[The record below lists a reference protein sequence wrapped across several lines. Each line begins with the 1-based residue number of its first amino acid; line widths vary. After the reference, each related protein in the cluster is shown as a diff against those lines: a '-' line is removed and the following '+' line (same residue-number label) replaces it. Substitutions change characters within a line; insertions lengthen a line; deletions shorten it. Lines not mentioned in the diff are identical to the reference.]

1 MAFKMPGLLKS
12 PAFQAGFVRNINT
25 RFDKMA
31 ENAEKY
37 KLAAMS
43 RGQELRNELT
53 ATKDRLKLE
62 NQRKINIA
70 GTYGAPMAEWLDS
83 NNLLTMMAG
92 ESTGDFLDRVES
104 EVGKVQDAGGV
115 PESFVPNENPYYGE
129 QRYEEYETKYNSWK
143 EHLDKN
149 NSVFGDSY
157 ELLMESQKPELAT
170 REQFGVR
177 EKESLPSVNR
187 QIPGGKE
194 ITDTDLI
201 NMNKIVD
208 QNGAWPNKGF
218 TKNLDGTMSAIL
230 DDNIQ
235 NQVATAKVI
244 SNMHYKYTS
253 GNIADAAAQGVI
265 MTKNIASFADKAED
279 FQSMNADIKGIE
291 IYLAQNLQ
299 GSMANP
305 NEYANTYAYAVD
317 LYFYVVSQKAK
328 PQDRKKTQ
336 ENINQLRRQ
345 ILDETGISV
354 PNIFGIEK
362 YQGIG

>member
-104 EVGKVQDAGGV
+104 EVKKVQDGGGV

-187 QIPGGKE
+187 QKPGGKE
-194 ITDTDLI
+194 IKATD
-201 NMNKIVD
+201 
-208 QNGAWPNKGF
+208 
-218 TKNLDGTMSAIL
+218 
-230 DDNIQ
+230 
-235 NQVATAKVI
+235 
-244 SNMHYKYTS
+244 
-253 GNIADAAAQGVI
+253 
-265 MTKNIASFADKAED
+265 
-279 FQSMNADIKGIE
+279 
-291 IYLAQNLQ
+291 
-299 GSMANP
+299 
-305 NEYANTYAYAVD
+305 
-317 LYFYVVSQKAK
+317 
-328 PQDRKKTQ
+328 
-336 ENINQLRRQ
+336 
-345 ILDETGISV
+345 
-354 PNIFGIEK
+354 
-362 YQGIG
+362 